1 MFKIGS
7 LKFDFD
13 SQEPIFFRKQAEK
26 TLNAKN
32 ACRSCRYVFKDKKEM
47 ILCTFCG
54 YGVCENCAKKK
65 RPFPLSEVKNN
76 LHDLRGTVCKLC
88 DRKFYIKKIVDK
100 AKIEID
106 A

>member
-1 MFKIGS
+1 M
-7 LKFDFD
+7 
-13 SQEPIFFRKQAEK
+13 Q
-26 TLNAKN
+26 
-32 ACRSCRYVFKDKKEM
+32 
-47 ILCTFCG
+47 LCTFCG
-54 YGVCENCAKKK
+54 YGACENCAKKK

-106 A
+106 AKAQYITSNKAIIEKMKASFKDEMIVQDQEIDVLQRQLT